1 MGKLLSPGDI
11 DALIHLLGDEDEG
24 IVAHARETLRS
35 AGPAAAPYLEVA
47 SNVSGEPSIRCESR
61 SVLEDIHVDG
71 IEREWVA
78 LQATE
83 EGVALEEGA
92 FLLER
97 MIHPGRTR
105 RTMEARDELQLLAAG
120 AHEAVPD
127 EGPVTSRLDALR
139 NYLHDAC
146 GFQGNRGNYYDPEN
160 SFFSSVIF
168 RRTGIPITLA
178 LVYLA
183 MGRRLS
189 LPLSG
194 IGMPMH
200 FLVGYR
206 DGRERR
212 YLDPFY
218 RGREVTEGECR
229 LLIERAELDP
239 EVVLR
244 PSPVVA
250 ILERMARNLILV
262 FHNAGDA
269 EGLRRSRRF
278 VLMLTGD
285 AV

>member
-1 MGKLLSPGDI
+1 MGKCLSPGDI

-24 IVAHARETLRS
+24 IVAHARRTLRS
-35 AGPAAAPYLEVA
+35 AGPVATPYLEMA
-47 SNVSGEPSIRCESR
+47 SSVSGEAAIRDESR

-78 LQATE
+78 LQPAE

-97 MIHPGRTR
+97 MIHPDRSR
-105 RTMEARDELQLLAAG
+105 RTQEARDELQLLAAG
-120 AHEAVPD
+120 AREAVPD
-127 EGPVTSRLDALR
+127 NAALEDRLDALR
-139 NYLHDAC
+139 DYLHDAC
-146 GFQGNRGNYYDPEN
+146 DFHGNRENYYDPEN
-160 SFFSSVIF
+160 SFFSSVVF
-168 RRTGIPITLA
+168 RRTGIPVTLA

-183 MGRRLS
+183 IGRRLS
-189 LPLSG
+189 LSLSG

-206 DGRERR
+206 DGQEQR

-218 RGREVTEGECR
+218 GGREMSRGEC
-229 LLIERAELDP
+229 LLLLERAGFAADAI
-239 EVVLR
+239 LR

-262 FHNAGDA
+262 YQNSGDA
-269 EGLRRSRRF
+269 EGLRRAKRF
-278 VLMLTGD
+278 VALLTGEPS
-285 AV
+285 